1 MLHAIIETLSPSDD
15 SVVDTEH
22 LFVTRE
28 EYEERKSELSD
39 LQELIIIES
48 DIL

>member
-15 SVVDTEH
+15 SVVHTEH
-22 LFVTRE
+22 LFLTRE
-28 EYEERKSELSD
+28 EYEDRKSQLSG
-39 LQELIIIES
+39 LQELIVIQD